1 MKNTGKLYPTFKTLK
16 GLMPLLLSAL
26 VMVLTAPA
34 FASNGF
40 KSKGHEF
47 YGPKCHC
54 KVLGSWMGYYT
65 IDPFPTGDAWWV
77 STITGQNAE
86 HGISILDIP
95 GFDPTITVDGVPTFP
110 DAVKSS
116 ALRGVW
122 ERTGPYSYAYTL
134 VGFTLD
140 SNGGTQYISK
150 LTGTE
155 TLSEDCNTMLLQNT
169 YLQIYLP
176 DADPFSDTPI
186 IGPLYFPD
194 HNGYRMKI
202 DLP

>member
-1 MKNTGKLYPTFKTLK
+1 
-16 GLMPLLLSAL
+16 MP
-26 VMVLTAPA
+26 
-34 FASNGF
+34 
-40 KSKGHEF
+40 
-47 YGPKCHC
+47 
-54 KVLGSWMGYYT
+54 
-65 IDPFPTGDAWWV
+65 
-77 STITGQNAE
+77 
-86 HGISILDIP
+86 
-95 GFDPTITVDGVPTFP
+95 VDGVPTFP
-110 DAVKSS
+110 DAVQSS
-116 ALRGVW
+116 KLRGVW
-122 ERTGPYSYAYTL
+122 ERTGPNSYAYTL

-140 SNGGTQYISK
+140 ANGGTQYISK